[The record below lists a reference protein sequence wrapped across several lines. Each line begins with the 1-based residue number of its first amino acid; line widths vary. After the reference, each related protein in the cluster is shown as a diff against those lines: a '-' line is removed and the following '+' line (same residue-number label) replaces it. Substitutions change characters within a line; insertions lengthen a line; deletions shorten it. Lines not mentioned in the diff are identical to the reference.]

1 MKVPLKALIFFL
13 GSFVFLGPAFGAV
26 RSTDIRVES
35 SEKELFS
42 STKKK
47 EPDEENWGFFSDDS
61 KRVGLDN
68 TDLRGNNFF

>member
-1 MKVPLKALIFFL
+1 MKASLKVLILFL
-13 GSFVFLGPAFGAV
+13 WTFVFLGQASGAT

-47 EPDEENWGFFSDDS
+47 EADEEGLDFYRDDS

-68 TDLRGNNFF
+68 TDLRAINFF